1 LYTYFTNTLQ
11 LHPEAYLDTIV
22 TPLLSLHMP
31 LDILSRVWDIYAFEG
46 DKVLLRAAVA
56 VLWQLESKLYVEVDE
71 VIRTLTKEP
80 WDLGKEE
87 VFMKKMEMIREK

>member
-1 LYTYFTNTLQ
+1 
-11 LHPEAYLDTIV
+11 
-22 TPLLSLHMP
+22 MP

>member
-1 LYTYFTNTLQ
+1 
-11 LHPEAYLDTIV
+11 
-22 TPLLSLHMP
+22 MP

-56 VLWQLESKLYVEVDE
+56 VLWQLESKLYVDADE

-87 VFMKKMEMIREK
+87 AFMKKLEMIREK